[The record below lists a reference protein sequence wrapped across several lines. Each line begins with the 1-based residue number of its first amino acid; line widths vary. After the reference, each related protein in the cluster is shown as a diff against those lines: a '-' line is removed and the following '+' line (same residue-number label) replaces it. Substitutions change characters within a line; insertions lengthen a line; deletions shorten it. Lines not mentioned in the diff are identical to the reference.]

1 MENILQI
8 ADLTK
13 RYPDFYLDH
22 LTLNVPSG
30 SIVGLIGEN
39 GAGKTTLILLLCR
52 LYEPTQGRILLNGM
66 DIREYDYEEY
76 LAMFG
81 VVFQDFKLFAMT
93 VAENVAASEEY
104 DDQKIEQ
111 VLQKSGIWER
121 VRKMKQGIHNPL
133 YNVGIKGVEVSGGE
147 AQKIAIAR
155 ALYKNAPFIILDEPT
170 SALDPMAE
178 YEIYSGFDRLI
189 QDRMAVYISHR
200 MSSCR
205 FCERIIVLKDGQVQE
220 QGTHEE
226 LIAQD
231 GIYAMMWNAQAQNYQ

>member
-1 MENILQI
+1 
-8 ADLTK
+8 
-13 RYPDFYLDH
+13 
-22 LTLNVPSG
+22 
-30 SIVGLIGEN
+30 
-39 GAGKTTLILLLCR
+39 
-52 LYEPTQGRILLNGM
+52 
-66 DIREYDYEEY
+66 
-76 LAMFG
+76 MFG

-104 DDQKIEQ
+104 DEREIEE
-111 VLQKSGIWER
+111 VLEKAGIWER
-121 VRKMKQGIHNPL
+121 VQKMEQGIHNPL

-155 ALYKNAPFIILDEPT
+155 ALYKKAPFIILDEPT

-178 YEIYSGFDRLI
+178 YEIYSSFDRLI

-205 FCERIIVLKDGQVQE
+205 FCQRIIVLKDGQVQE

-226 LIAQD
+226 LLEKD

>member
-1 MENILQI
+1 M
-8 ADLTK
+8 
-13 RYPDFYLDH
+13 
-22 LTLNVPSG
+22 
-30 SIVGLIGEN
+30 
-39 GAGKTTLILLLCR
+39 
-52 LYEPTQGRILLNGM
+52 LNGM

-226 LIAQD
+226 LMDHD